1 MNNETELVFI
11 NPLQS
16 QRFEGIN
23 NDSIQNNSL
32 QRDIPLSANPIG
44 YTSKNSDENLNEENK
59 NQSESSLQRRYRRPL
74 INILPGE
81 EDMSHSSE

>member
-1 MNNETELVFI
+1 M
-11 NPLQS
+11 
-16 QRFEGIN
+16 
-23 NDSIQNNSL
+23 
-32 QRDIPLSANPIG
+32 DIPLSANPIG
-44 YTSKNSDENLNEENK
+44 YSSKNSDDNLNEENK